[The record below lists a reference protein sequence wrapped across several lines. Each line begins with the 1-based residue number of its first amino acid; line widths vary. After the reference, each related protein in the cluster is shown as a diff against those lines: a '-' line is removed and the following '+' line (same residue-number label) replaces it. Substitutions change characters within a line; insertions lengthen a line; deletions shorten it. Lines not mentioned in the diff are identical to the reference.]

1 MADTS
6 SRNKLMGQDAVK
18 VPPLDIAFDSQTLY
32 QNLIAS
38 STAPYPD
45 NTKKITKEEKEE
57 ASYHQCSA
65 LSDPAYTRTYLEH
78 VMSVLKGLDMIAA
91 ADGPLEKRGG
101 REVRDGFEEWFYE
114 RVLRA
119 SSFEGRR

>member
-6 SRNKLMGQDAVK
+6 SRNKLMWQDAVK

-38 STAPYPD
+38 STTPYPD
-45 NTKKITKEEKEE
+45 NTEKMTKEEKEE
-57 ASYHQCSA
+57 ASYHQCLA

-78 VMSVLKGLDMIAA
+78 VMSVLKELYMTAA
-91 ADGPLEKRGG
+91 ADGPLEERGG

-114 RVLRA
+114 RVLRV